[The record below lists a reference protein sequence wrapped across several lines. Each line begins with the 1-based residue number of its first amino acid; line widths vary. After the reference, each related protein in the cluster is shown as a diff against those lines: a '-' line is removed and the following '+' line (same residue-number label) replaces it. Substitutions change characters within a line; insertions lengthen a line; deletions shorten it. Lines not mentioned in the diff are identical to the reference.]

1 MFSSCYLYSVRD
13 TTRTIRF
20 IIYGSQ
26 EDEQEKIQ
34 KYANS
39 QASKVCKK
47 SSTYTSCIDNC
58 FCFLSTEFWN
68 ISFLF
73 SKFWWRKQHN
83 ITTLFLFRQIYLVFM
98 PQRFLFDPIGEL
110 QNLCVVYSARLFT
123 MQCMYIHHTVGLTSY
138 FWALRSFQMFTGPFF
153 QIKLHLLSA
162 KIKLHL
168 LGAVLVDFKD
178 PPEIWNPLS
187 KAVQCTW

>member
-1 MFSSCYLYSVRD
+1 MLFVFRSWYYTHNKIHHIRIPRR
-13 TTRTIRF
+13 RT
-20 IIYGSQ
+20 GKST
-26 EDEQEKIQ
+26 KICKLTSFESMQ
-34 KYANS
+34 KLKFNI
-39 QASKVCKK
+39 
-47 SSTYTSCIDNC
+47 SCIDNC

-168 LGAVLVDFKD
+168 LGAVL
-178 PPEIWNPLS
+178 LS
-187 KAVQCTW
+187 GFQRSPWDLKSTE